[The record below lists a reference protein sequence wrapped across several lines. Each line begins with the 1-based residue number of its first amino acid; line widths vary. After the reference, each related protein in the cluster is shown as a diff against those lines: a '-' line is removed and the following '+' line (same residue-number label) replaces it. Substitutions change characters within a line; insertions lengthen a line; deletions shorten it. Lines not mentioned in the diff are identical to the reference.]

1 MTLTCRAELTIT
13 TRNAGV
19 VVGALTPEV
28 SERVPRTSVEVVGGD
43 GAVTIRVEAE
53 DLASLRAALNSYI
66 RWADVAE
73 ETAEE
78 ARR

>member
-1 MTLTCRAELTIT
+1 MTLTCSAELTIT
-13 TRNAGV
+13 TRNARV
-19 VVGALTPEV
+19 LTGALSPEM
-28 SERVPRTSVEVVGGD
+28 SEKVPRTSVQVAEGEGEV
-43 GAVTIRVEAE
+43 AIRVEAE

>member
-1 MTLTCRAELTIT
+1 MTLTSRAELTIR

-19 VVGALTPEV
+19 VLGALSPEMA
-28 SERVPRTSVEVVGGD
+28 ERVPRTRVQVEAGEGE
-43 GAVTIRVEAE
+43 VTIKVEAE

>member
-1 MTLTCRAELTIT
+1 LTSRAELTIR

-19 VVGALTPEV
+19 VLGALSPEM
-28 SERVPRTSVEVVGGD
+28 SERVPRTTVEVVAGEGE
-43 GAVTIRVEAE
+43 VTIKVEAE
-53 DLASLRAALNSYI
+53 DLASMRAALNSYI

-78 ARR
+78 AKR

>member
-1 MTLTCRAELTIT
+1 MSLTCRAELTIR

-19 VVGALTPEV
+19 VTGALSPEM
-28 SERVPRTSVEVVGGD
+28 SERVPRTSVEVVKGD
-43 GAVTIRVEAE
+43 GEVTIRVEAE

>member
-1 MTLTCRAELTIT
+1 MNLTSRAELTIR

-19 VVGALTPEV
+19 VLGALSPEMA
-28 SERVPRTSVEVVGGD
+28 ERVPRTRVQVEAGEGE
-43 GAVTIRVEAE
+43 VTIKVEAE